1 MKPQL
6 PYPEDPK
13 AFTLWLDK
21 QDAIADKQIAL
32 GQERSYADYLA
43 KKKETYV

>member
-13 AFTLWLDK
+13 AFALWIDQ
-21 QDAIADKQIAL
+21 QDAIADAQIATK
-32 GQERSYADYLA
+32 Q
-43 KKKETYV
+43 